1 MSRTILFRFIIYVFL
16 FLSLPVVAATGGA
29 SDINKPIMQDSDP
42 NTANYFNNRRALV
55 GPACMVNSVFDG
67 VQVLEGVK
75 DLQNICNEDLDDYA
89 TVPSAVTA
97 GVVASPI
104 ISIKDTHCYY
114 AGNTQAGFTICANS
128 NAGLLKLDLAT
139 FYKIQFYKDGKA
151 VGEMKSVETEKG
163 ITGLG
168 LSLLTIPGTSMVNK
182 TFVATAPGDF
192 DEIKLFYCGVDVN
205 AISSINIKYAFVGK
219 AREYTITKN
228 KENGID
234 KYAQEQGR
242 GSFNLEAHGQKPTH
256 TALEESRNALID
268 EDLTNSF
275 VVSAV
280 LKIGTSLPVT
290 VVARPTDEKEAFP
303 AGTEVGFRFNSV
315 SALHLGVGDG
325 ATITLYNK
333 DNTEIK
339 TYPISGTVLG
349 LGVLANKDGELSL
362 RAPEAFSAVKLVF
375 PGVIDINLGADVVNY
390 AFVRMAPD
398 KASHHCPI
406 EATADREVCGC
417 ENEFFLQHNHKVK
430 VDWTITKQPNA
441 SDVNI
446 VNVNDSTDKV
456 TNLVEPGEYTFQAK
470 AADGCI
476 ETTTINYA
484 PHVNPADNGVTLL
497 VNDGAA
503 RSAKYDLSDGEG
515 FSLINI
521 FGEINSA
528 RNILNPD
535 LNVFAKTLPGI
546 KLLTDQAIVG
556 VKTSD
561 HSHLAGNIDYTKHPM
576 KAGFVVSTKAT
587 GVNLD
592 VLKFF
597 TIELRKKGQK
607 VAKLPTNHWGAISA
621 GLIGSQ
627 KTHKMRLTVDVPE
640 GCDFDEMVLYS
651 DGIAGVDLSELCIY
665 YAYISNADQE
675 NSIDNI
681 LYDGVP
687 VSVEETNASI
697 DFANSKL
704 FSVANIGNGFNQW
717 SNLIDNRFDTPMSF
731 PLGVNLGG
739 ATIALNIG
747 KTVNPGQPLVM
758 VTNKLTLGLGV
769 ELGKGLKLTTYY
781 NGNKQE
787 ELTNWNVL
795 GADVIGEG
803 GNSYAMLKAKKR
815 FNQVRITQVEVVN
828 ALSNLQIQGF
838 AICSEI
844 QEDGTLADC
853 NILVL
858 DEDYTLDETRQY
870 KNAKM
875 VFHRTFNKDK
885 WNSLILPV
893 DMTSSQIAEA
903 FGEKTL
909 ISTFDRVKGTYI
921 LFEPVTTETEG
932 YLLHANIP
940 YIIRPTKE
948 PENFDKWDYKACD
961 QSYRTITGPVYMV
974 NTGINYS
981 GLPSPLVYEDRA
993 NSTWMTH
1000 YGSYKKPTTVPEG
1013 SYMLNGGALYHTAR
1027 EHNVKAYR
1035 CWLEVNPSAESK
1047 PAGFS
1052 LQLAFTKPFDDT
1064 PTGIRVIE
1072 ENAPNGV
1079 KGIYSISGMRMN
1091 QRNGGSLPKG
1101 IYIINNKKVIVK

>member
-97 GVVASPI
+97 GVAVSPI

-128 NAGLLKLDLAT
+128 DAGLLKLDLAT

-219 AREYTITKN
+219 AREYTITNN
-228 KENGID
+228 KENGIA

-242 GSFNLEAHGQKPTH
+242 QSFTLKTGLNTSVE
-256 TALEESRNALID
+256 RDVFD
-268 EDLTNSF
+268 EDLNNGF

-280 LKIGTSLPVT
+280 LKLGTSLPIT
-290 VVARPTDEKEAFP
+290 VIANPSDNEEAFP
-303 AGTEVGFRFNSV
+303 AGTEVGFKYNSTTILKANLV
-315 SALHLGVGDG
+315 DG
-325 ATITLYNK
+325 AELTLYDRNGK
-333 DNTEIK
+333 SIGN
-339 TYPISGTVLG
+339 YPISATVLK
-349 LGVLANKDGELSL
+349 LGAIEVSKDGELSL
-362 RAPEAFSAVKLVF
+362 KAPKAFSQVKLVF
-375 PGVIDINLGADVVNY
+375 PGVLSLNLGYDKVNY

-417 ENEFFLQHNHKVK
+417 ENEFVLQHNHKVK

-497 VNDGAA
+497 VNDGEA

-546 KLLTDQAIVG
+546 KLVTGQAIVG

-587 GVNLD
+587 GVDLD

-621 GLIGSQ
+621 GLIGSE
-627 KTHKMRLTVDVPE
+627 KTHKMRLTVDVPI

-687 VSVEETNASI
+687 VSVEKTNASI

-731 PLGVNLGG
+731 PLGVSLGG

-815 FNQVRITQVEVVN
+815 FNQVRITQVGVVN

-844 QEDGTLADC
+844 QEDGTLPDC

-858 DEDYTLDETRQY
+858 DENYTLDETRKY

-909 ISTFDRVKGTYI
+909 ISTFDRVKKTYI

-948 PENFDKWDYKACD
+948 PEKFDKWDYKAYD

-974 NTGINYS
+974 NTGIDYS
-981 GLPSPLVYEDRA
+981 GLPSSLVYEDHA
-993 NSTWMTH
+993 NCTRLTH
-1000 YGSYKKPTTVPEG
+1000 HGSYEKPTTVPLG
-1013 SYMLNGGALYHTAR
+1013 SYMLNGGDLYHTAR

-1035 CWLEVNPSAESK
+1035 CWLEENNPSAESK

-1052 LQLAFTKPFDDT
+1052 LQMAFTKPFDDT
-1064 PTGIRVIE
+1064 STGIHVIE
-1072 ENAPNGV
+1072 ENAPNGA
-1079 KGIYSISGMRMN
+1079 KGIYSLSGMRMD
-1091 QRNGGSLPKG
+1091 QRSGGKLPKG

>member
-1 MSRTILFRFIIYVFL
+1 M
-16 FLSLPVVAATGGA
+16 
-29 SDINKPIMQDSDP
+29 
-42 NTANYFNNRRALV
+42 
-55 GPACMVNSVFDG
+55 
-67 VQVLEGVK
+67 
-75 DLQNICNEDLDDYA
+75 
-89 TVPSAVTA
+89 
-97 GVVASPI
+97 
-104 ISIKDTHCYY
+104 
-114 AGNTQAGFTICANS
+114 
-128 NAGLLKLDLAT
+128 
-139 FYKIQFYKDGKA
+139 
-151 VGEMKSVETEKG
+151 
-163 ITGLG
+163 
-168 LSLLTIPGTSMVNK
+168 
-182 TFVATAPGDF
+182 
-192 DEIKLFYCGVDVN
+192 
-205 AISSINIKYAFVGK
+205 
-219 AREYTITKN
+219 
-228 KENGID
+228 
-234 KYAQEQGR
+234 
-242 GSFNLEAHGQKPTH
+242 
-256 TALEESRNALID
+256 
-268 EDLTNSF
+268 
-275 VVSAV
+275 
-280 LKIGTSLPVT
+280 
-290 VVARPTDEKEAFP
+290 
-303 AGTEVGFRFNSV
+303 
-315 SALHLGVGDG
+315 
-325 ATITLYNK
+325 
-333 DNTEIK
+333 
-339 TYPISGTVLG
+339 
-349 LGVLANKDGELSL
+349 
-362 RAPEAFSAVKLVF
+362 
-375 PGVIDINLGADVVNY
+375 
-390 AFVRMAPD
+390 
-398 KASHHCPI
+398 
-406 EATADREVCGC
+406 
-417 ENEFFLQHNHKVK
+417 
-430 VDWTITKQPNA
+430 
-441 SDVNI
+441 
-446 VNVNDSTDKV
+446 
-456 TNLVEPGEYTFQAK
+456 
-470 AADGCI
+470 
-476 ETTTINYA
+476 
-484 PHVNPADNGVTLL
+484 
-497 VNDGAA
+497 
-503 RSAKYDLSDGEG
+503 
-515 FSLINI
+515 
-521 FGEINSA
+521 
-528 RNILNPD
+528 
-535 LNVFAKTLPGI
+535 
-546 KLLTDQAIVG
+546 
-556 VKTSD
+556 
-561 HSHLAGNIDYTKHPM
+561 KHPM

-587 GVNLD
+587 GLNLD

-597 TIELRKKGQK
+597 TIELRKNGHK

-627 KTHKMRLTVDVPE
+627 KTHKMRLTIDVPI

-681 LYDGVP
+681 LYGGVP
-687 VSVEETNASI
+687 VSVEKTNASI

-717 SNLIDNRFDTPMSF
+717 SNLIDNKFDTPMSF

-858 DEDYTLDETRQY
+858 DEDYTLDENRKY
-870 KNAKM
+870 ENAKM

-903 FGEKTL
+903 FGEGTL
-909 ISTFDRVKGTYI
+909 ISKYDRVKGTYI

-948 PENFDKWDYKACD
+948 PEKFDKWDYKAYD

-974 NTGINYS
+974 NTGIDYS
-981 GLPSPLVYEDRA
+981 GLPSSLVYEDHA
-993 NSTWMTH
+993 NCTLLTH
-1000 YGSYKKPTTVPEG
+1000 HGSYEKPTTVPLG
-1013 SYMLNGGALYHTAR
+1013 SYMLNGGDLYHTAR

-1035 CWLEVNPSAESK
+1035 CWLEENNPSAESK

-1064 PTGIRVIE
+1064 STGIHVIE
-1072 ENAPNGV
+1072 ENAQNGA
-1079 KGIYSISGMRMN
+1079 KGIYSISGMRMD
-1091 QRNGGSLPKG
+1091 QRSGGKLPKG

>member
-1 MSRTILFRFIIYVFL
+1 
-16 FLSLPVVAATGGA
+16 
-29 SDINKPIMQDSDP
+29 MQDSDP
-42 NTANYFNNRRALV
+42 TKANYFNNRRALV

-75 DLQNICNEDLDDYA
+75 DLKNICNDDLDDYA
-89 TVPSAVTA
+89 VMPSAVTA

-128 NAGLLKLDLAT
+128 NAGVLTLDLAT
-139 FYKIQFYKDGKA
+139 FYKIQFYKDGEA

-168 LSLLTIPGTSMVNK
+168 LSLLSIPGSSMVNK

-205 AISSINIKYAFVGK
+205 AISSINIKYAFVGS
-219 AREYTITKN
+219 AREYTITNN
-228 KENGID
+228 KENGIA

-242 GSFNLEAHGQKPTH
+242 QSFTLKTGLNTSAE
-256 TALEESRNALID
+256 RDVID
-268 EDLTNSF
+268 EDLNNGF

-280 LKIGTSLPVT
+280 LKLGTSLPIT
-290 VVARPTDEKEAFP
+290 VIANPSDNEEAFP
-303 AGTEVGFRFNSV
+303 AGTEVGFKYNSTTILKANLV
-315 SALHLGVGDG
+315 DG
-325 ATITLYNK
+325 AKLTLYDRNGK
-333 DNTEIK
+333 SIGNYT
-339 TYPISGTVLG
+339 ISATVLK
-349 LGVLANKDGELSL
+349 LGAIEASKDGELSL
-362 RAPEAFSAVKLVF
+362 KAPKAFSQVKLVF
-375 PGVIDINLGADVVNY
+375 PGVLSINLGADVVNY

-406 EATADREVCGC
+406 EATAGREVCGC
-417 ENEFFLQHNHKVK
+417 ENEFQLEHNPK
-430 VDWTITKQPNA
+430 VDVTWSVVEQPNGSNVILDPKSGRVTDVYVPGKYTFRATA
-441 SDVNI
+441 SD
-446 VNVNDSTDKV
+446 
-456 TNLVEPGEYTFQAK
+456 
-470 AADGCI
+470 GCW
-476 ETTTINYA
+476 EETTINYA
-484 PHVNPADNGVTLL
+484 PHVSPAEQGVALLVNNEGAGKTKYVLSGNDGGALLNIFGSTEESNKILSSDLNSCAAVQPGVTLAGL
-497 VNDGAA
+497 KDIVGIKTAD
-503 RSAKYDLSDGEG
+503 
-515 FSLINI
+515 
-521 FGEINSA
+521 NSH
-528 RNILNPD
+528 IVG
-535 LNVFAKTLPGI
+535 NVF
-546 KLLTDQAIVG
+546 
-556 VKTSD
+556 
-561 HSHLAGNIDYTKHPM
+561 DYKKHKM
-576 KAGFVVSTKAT
+576 KAGFVVSSKVT
-587 GVNLD
+587 GLNLD
-592 VLKFF
+592 VLTFF
-597 TIELRKKGQK
+597 TIELRKNGVK
-607 VAKLPTNHWGAISA
+607 VINEPTTHWGAISA
-621 GLIGSQ
+621 GLIGSEAP
-627 KTHKMRLTVDVPE
+627 HKIRLTIDVPD
-640 GCDFDEMVLYS
+640 GCDFDEIVLQ
-651 DGIAGVDLSELCIY
+651 DAGVLGADLSKLNIY
-665 YAYISNADQE
+665 YAYVSNADQE

-681 LYDGVP
+681 LYGGVP
-687 VSVEETNASI
+687 VSWEKTNATIDYSI
-697 DFANSKL
+697 SQP
-704 FSVANIGNGFNQW
+704 FSVANIGNGYNQW
-717 SNLIDNRFDTPMSF
+717 SNLIDTSFDTSMTF
-731 PLGVNLGG
+731 PLGVDLGG

-858 DEDYTLDETRQY
+858 DEDYTLDENRKY
-870 KNAKM
+870 ENAKM

-903 FGEKTL
+903 FGEGTL
-909 ISTFDRVKGTYI
+909 ISKYDRVKGTYI

-948 PENFDKWDYKACD
+948 PEKFDKWDYKAYD

-974 NTGINYS
+974 NTGIYYS
-981 GLPSPLVYEDRA
+981 GLPSSLVYEDHA
-993 NSTWMTH
+993 NCTLLTH
-1000 YGSYKKPTTVPEG
+1000 HGSYEKPTTVPLG
-1013 SYMLNGGALYHTAR
+1013 SYMLNGGDLYHTAR

-1035 CWLEVNPSAESK
+1035 CWLEENNPSAESK

-1052 LQLAFTKPFDDT
+1052 LQMAFTKPFDDT
-1064 PTGIRVIE
+1064 STGIHVIE
-1072 ENAPNGV
+1072 ENAQNGA
-1079 KGIYSISGMRMN
+1079 KGIYSLSGMRMD
-1091 QRNGGSLPKG
+1091 QRSGGKLPKG

>member
-1 MSRTILFRFIIYVFL
+1 
-16 FLSLPVVAATGGA
+16 
-29 SDINKPIMQDSDP
+29 MQDSDP
-42 NTANYFNNRRALV
+42 TKANYFNNRRALV
-55 GPACMVNSVFDG
+55 GPACMVNSIFDG
-67 VQVLEGVK
+67 VKVLEGVK
-75 DLQNICNEDLDDYA
+75 DLQNICNENMDDYA
-89 TVPSAVTA
+89 VMPSAVTA
-97 GVVASPI
+97 GVAASPI

-128 NAGLLKLDLAT
+128 DAGVLKLDLAT
-139 FYKIQFYKDGKA
+139 FYKIQFYKDGEA

-228 KENGID
+228 KENGIG

-242 GSFNLEAHGQKPTH
+242 KPFNLEAHGKKPTY
-256 TALEESRNALID
+256 TASEVSRDKLID

-275 VVSAV
+275 IVSAV

-303 AGTEVGFRFNSV
+303 AGTEVGFRFNSE
-315 SALHLGVGDG
+315 SALKLGVGDG

-339 TYPISGTVLG
+339 TYSISGTVLG
-349 LGVLANKDGELSL
+349 LGVLKKEKDGELSL

-375 PGVIDINLGADVVNY
+375 PGVVDLTLGDDKVNY

-406 EATADREVCGC
+406 EATAGREVCGC
-417 ENEFFLQHNHKVK
+417 ENEFMLQHNPKVK

-441 SDVNI
+441 SDVKI
-446 VNVNDSTDKV
+446 VNVNDSIDKV
-456 TNLVEPGEYTFQAK
+456 TNLVEPGEYTFKAT
-470 AADGCI
+470 AADGCF
-476 ETTTINYA
+476 ETTTINFA
-484 PHVNPADNGVTLL
+484 PHITPADQGVTLL
-497 VNDGAA
+497 VNNDGEA
-503 RSAKYDLSDGEG
+503 RSPKYELSDGEG
-515 FSLINI
+515 FTLVNI
-521 FGEINSA
+521 FGGTNSA

-546 KLLTDQAIVG
+546 KLVTGQAIIG
-556 VKTSD
+556 VKTTD
-561 HSHLAGNIDYTKHPM
+561 KSHLAGNIDWRNHKL
-576 KAGFVVSTKAT
+576 KAGFVVSLKAT
-587 GVNLD
+587 GLD
-592 VLKFF
+592 LDILKFF
-597 TIELRKKGQK
+597 TVELRKEGKK
-607 VAKLPTNHWGAISA
+607 VDSYVTSHWGAISA
-621 GLIGSQ
+621 GLIGSE

-640 GCDFDEMVLYS
+640 GCDFDEIVLYS
-651 DGIAGVDLSELCIY
+651 KGIAGVDLSELSIY
-665 YAYISNADQE
+665 YAYISNADHE

-681 LYDGVP
+681 LYGGVP
-687 VSVEETNASI
+687 LSVEKTNASI

-704 FSVANIGNGFNQW
+704 FSVANIGNGYNQW
-717 SNLIDNRFDTPMSF
+717 SNLIDNSFDTPMSF
-731 PLGVNLGG
+731 PLGVSLGG

-758 VTNKLTLGLGV
+758 VTNKLSLGLGV

-781 NGNKQE
+781 NGNLQE

-803 GNSYAMLKAKKR
+803 GNSYAMLKAKKK
-815 FNQVRITQVEVVN
+815 FNQVRITQVGVVK

-858 DEDYTLDETRQY
+858 DENYTLDENRKY
-870 KNAKM
+870 ENAKM

-903 FGEKTL
+903 FGEGTL
-909 ISTFDRVKGTYI
+909 ISKYDRVKGTYI

-932 YLLHANIP
+932 YLLHANTP

-948 PENFDKWDYKACD
+948 PENFDKWDYKAYD

-974 NTGINYS
+974 NTGIKYS
-981 GLPSPLVYEDRA
+981 GLPSSLVYEDHA
-993 NSTWMTH
+993 NCTLLTH
-1000 YGSYKKPTTVPEG
+1000 YGSYERHTKVPEG
-1013 SYMLNGGALYHTAR
+1013 SYMLNRGDLYHTAR

-1035 CWLEVNPSAESK
+1035 CWLEENNPSAESK

-1064 PTGIRVIE
+1064 STGIHVIE
-1072 ENAPNGV
+1072 ENAQNGA
-1079 KGIYSISGMRMN
+1079 KGIYSLSGMRMD
-1091 QRNGGSLPKG
+1091 QRNGGKLPKS

>member
-1 MSRTILFRFIIYVFL
+1 MSKTILSRFIIFVFL
-16 FLSLPVVAATGGA
+16 CLSLPVAAATGGA
-29 SDINKPIMQDSDP
+29 SDIKKPIMQDSNP
-42 NTANYFNNRRALV
+42 NAANYFNNRRALV

-67 VQVLEGVK
+67 VQVLEGVN
-75 DLQNICNEDLDDYA
+75 DLKNICNEDLDDYA
-89 TVPSAVTA
+89 VMPSAVTA

-128 NAGLLKLDLAT
+128 DAGLLKLDLAT
-139 FYKIQFYKDGKA
+139 FYKIQFYKDGEA

-168 LSLLTIPGTSMVNK
+168 LSLLSIPGSSMVNK

-219 AREYTITKN
+219 AREYTITNN
-228 KENGID
+228 KENGISQ
-234 KYAQEQGR
+234 YAKDNNR
-242 GSFNLEAHGQKPTH
+242 KDITLNAHK
-256 TALEESRNALID
+256 ELID
-268 EDLTNSF
+268 ADLTNS
-275 VVSAV
+275 VPGAVSLVPIAV
-280 LKIGTSLPVT
+280 SVEAI
-290 VVARPTDEKEAFP
+290 PTDGKEVFP
-303 AGTEVGFRFNSV
+303 AGTEIGFRYKV
-315 SALHLGVGDG
+315 ADALNIGLGKH
-325 ATITLYNK
+325 TKITLYSK
-333 DNTEIK
+333 EKKKVLLTEENIK
-339 TYPISGTVLG
+339 TEEYTVGVDVLSIGVVKGQTEAEVVIKATKPFSKAEIFFGG
-349 LGVLANKDGELSL
+349 LN
-362 RAPEAFSAVKLVF
+362 VKL
-375 PGVIDINLGADVVNY
+375 GITNVNY

-417 ENEFFLQHNHKVK
+417 ENEFILQHNPKVK
-430 VDWTITKQPNA
+430 VGWSVTKQPTG
-441 SDVNI
+441 SDVKI
-446 VNVNDSTDKV
+446 VNVNDSIDKV

-484 PHVNPADNGVTLL
+484 PNFNPADNGVTLL
-497 VNDGAA
+497 VNDGEA
-503 RSAKYDLSDGEG
+503 RSAKYELSDGEG

-521 FGEINSA
+521 FGGTKAA

-546 KLLTDQAIVG
+546 KLLTGQAIVG
-556 VKTSD
+556 VKTLD
-561 HSHLAGNIDYTKHPM
+561 HSHLAGNIDYMKHPM

-587 GVNLD
+587 GVDLD

-597 TIELRKKGQK
+597 TIELRKNGQR
-607 VAKLPTNHWGAISA
+607 VDKLPTNHWGAISV

-651 DGIAGVDLSELCIY
+651 EGIAGVDLSELSIY

-681 LYDGVP
+681 LYGGVP
-687 VSVEETNASI
+687 VSVEKTNASI

-717 SNLIDNRFDTPMSF
+717 SNLIDNKFDTPMSF

-1064 PTGIRVIE
+1064 STGIHVIE

-1079 KGIYSISGMRMN
+1079 KGIYSISGMRMD
-1091 QRNGGSLPKG
+1091 QRSGGKLPKG